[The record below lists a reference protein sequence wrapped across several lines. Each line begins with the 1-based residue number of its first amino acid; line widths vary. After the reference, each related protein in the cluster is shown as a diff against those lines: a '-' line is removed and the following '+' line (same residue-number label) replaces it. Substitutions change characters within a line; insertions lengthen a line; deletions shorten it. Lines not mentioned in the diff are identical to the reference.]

1 MTAHHIIFRYDD
13 AREKEMWVSDV
24 LTACMVM
31 LNMSLSIDAL
41 PIDIPSQSP
50 TTELARPITTELSN
64 KDV

>member
-1 MTAHHIIFRYDD
+1 
-13 AREKEMWVSDV
+13 MWVSDV

-31 LNMSLSIDAL
+31 LNMLLSIDAL

-50 TTELARPITTELSN
+50 TTELARPITTEFSN